1 MKVLSLEKKLLMNIF
16 KAFKYREQILFIV
29 CGGIAASINFFSRI
43 LLSFYLNLTLS
54 VFFAYILG
62 MLTAYFLFKKF
73 VFLKNKKSKKSSP
86 IFFIVVNFIA
96 VLHIYLMTVLINYV
110 AQSYMGYSN
119 VTIAH
124 GISLSTSVFLSY
136 YLHKNY
142 TYK

>member
-1 MKVLSLEKKLLMNIF
+1 MEKKLLKTIF
-16 KAFKYREQILFIV
+16 KVFKYREQILFIV

-62 MLTAYFLFKKF
+62 MLAAYFLFKKF
-73 VFLKNKKSKKSSP
+73 VFLNNKKSKKSSP
-86 IFFIVVNFIA
+86 LIFIVVNCIA
-96 VLHIYLMTVLINYV
+96 VLQIYLMTVLINYV
-110 AQSYMGYSN
+110 AQSYTGYSN

-124 GISLSTSVFLSY
+124 GIAILTSVFLSF

>member
-1 MKVLSLEKKLLMNIF
+1 MFN
-16 KAFKYREQILFIV
+16 YREQFLFIF

-43 LLSFYLNLTLS
+43 LLSFYINLTLS

-62 MLTAYFLFKKF
+62 MLAAYFLFKKF
-73 VFLKNKKSKKSSP
+73 VFLNNKKSKKSSP
-86 IFFIVVNFIA
+86 LIFIVVNCIA
-96 VLHIYLMTVLINYV
+96 VLQIYLMTVLINYV
-110 AQSYMGYSN
+110 AQSYTGYSN

-124 GISLSTSVFLSY
+124 GIAILTSVFLSF